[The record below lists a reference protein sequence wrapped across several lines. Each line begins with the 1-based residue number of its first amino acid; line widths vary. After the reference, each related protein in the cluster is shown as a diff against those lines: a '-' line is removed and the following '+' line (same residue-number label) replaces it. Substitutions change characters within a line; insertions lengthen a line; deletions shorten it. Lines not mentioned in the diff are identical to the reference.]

1 MLIKKNCRFVRN
13 QTIKLSNNEKS
24 SYGSSLDSFYTTRIP
39 NLSINY
45 GSIEFNKTREE
56 RFTAVIERLK
66 EIKVAQ
72 EAYKTVNGKYAG
84 DFEGL
89 VQFID
94 TAEFTITQQRDS
106 SFMRYNRVYRI
117 DMQVDTVVIDTL
129 GRVSIKD
136 SLFKNS
142 MSYKEL
148 MNVPY
153 GQNGETFELKA
164 EIITKGNFQVPVFMA
179 SVKKDVVLYD
189 QPEDL
194 RLKENTHNSI
204 EEVNGNQIV
213 VGSLTEVSTSG
224 NWPSIYDKK

>member
-1 MLIKKNCRFVRN
+1 MFVTKRSNYLTMKKVLTAVLWIVSILLGYLIY
-13 QTIKLSNNEKS
+13 Q
-24 SYGSSLDSFYTTRIP
+24 
-39 NLSINY
+39 SIMAP
-45 GSIEFNKTREE
+45 IEFNKTREE

-148 MNVPY
+148 MNVPF

>member
-1 MLIKKNCRFVRN
+1 MLVTKRSNYLTMKKVL
-13 QTIKLSNNEKS
+13 TAVLWIV
-24 SYGSSLDSFYTTRIP
+24 
-39 NLSINY
+39 SILLGY
-45 GSIEFNKTREE
+45 LIYQSIMAPIEFNKTREE

-153 GQNGETFELKA
+153 GQNGETFEIKA

>member
-1 MLIKKNCRFVRN
+1 MKKVLTAVLWIVSILLGYLIY
-13 QTIKLSNNEKS
+13 Q
-24 SYGSSLDSFYTTRIP
+24 
-39 NLSINY
+39 SIMAP
-45 GSIEFNKTREE
+45 IEFNKTREE

-106 SFMRYNRVYRI
+106 SFLRYNRVYRI

>member
-1 MLIKKNCRFVRN
+1 MFITKRSNYLTMKKVLTAVLWIVSILLGYLIY
-13 QTIKLSNNEKS
+13 Q
-24 SYGSSLDSFYTTRIP
+24 
-39 NLSINY
+39 SIMAP
-45 GSIEFNKTREE
+45 IEFNKTREE

-72 EAYKTVNGKYAG
+72 EAYKTVNGRYAG

-117 DMQVDTVVIDTL
+117 DMQVDTIVIDTL

-194 RLKENTHNSI
+194 KLKENTHNSI

>member
-1 MLIKKNCRFVRN
+1 LFVTKRSNYLTMKKVLTAVLWIVSILLGYLIY
-13 QTIKLSNNEKS
+13 Q
-24 SYGSSLDSFYTTRIP
+24 
-39 NLSINY
+39 SIMAP
-45 GSIEFNKTREE
+45 IEFNKTREE

-84 DFEGL
+84 NFEGL

>member
-1 MLIKKNCRFVRN
+1 MFVTKRSNYLTMKKVLTAVLWIVSILLGYLIY
-13 QTIKLSNNEKS
+13 Q
-24 SYGSSLDSFYTTRIP
+24 
-39 NLSINY
+39 SIMAP
-45 GSIEFNKTREE
+45 IEFNKTREE

-164 EIITKGNFQVPVFMA
+164 DIITKGNFQVPVFMA

>member
-1 MLIKKNCRFVRN
+1 MLVTKRSNYLTMKKVL
-13 QTIKLSNNEKS
+13 TAVLWIV
-24 SYGSSLDSFYTTRIP
+24 
-39 NLSINY
+39 SILLGY
-45 GSIEFNKTREE
+45 LIYQSIMAPIEFNKTREE

-153 GQNGETFELKA
+153 GQNGETFENKA

>member
-1 MLIKKNCRFVRN
+1 MKKVLTAVLWIVSILLGYLIY
-13 QTIKLSNNEKS
+13 Q
-24 SYGSSLDSFYTTRIP
+24 
-39 NLSINY
+39 SIMAP
-45 GSIEFNKTREE
+45 IEFNKTREE

-106 SFMRYNRVYRI
+106 SFMRYNRIYRI

-148 MNVPY
+148 MNVPF

>member
-1 MLIKKNCRFVRN
+1 LFVTKRSNYLTMKKVLTAVLWIVSILLGYLIY
-13 QTIKLSNNEKS
+13 Q
-24 SYGSSLDSFYTTRIP
+24 
-39 NLSINY
+39 SIMAP
-45 GSIEFNKTREE
+45 IEFNKTREE

-194 RLKENTHNSI
+194 KLKENTHNSI

>member
-1 MLIKKNCRFVRN
+1 MKKVLTAVLWIVSILLGYLIY
-13 QTIKLSNNEKS
+13 Q
-24 SYGSSLDSFYTTRIP
+24 
-39 NLSINY
+39 SIMAP
-45 GSIEFNKTREE
+45 IEFNKTREE

-142 MSYKEL
+142 MSYKRR
-148 MNVPY
+148 NIR
-153 GQNGETFELKA
+153 T
-164 EIITKGNFQVPVFMA
+164 
-179 SVKKDVVLYD
+179 
-189 QPEDL
+189 
-194 RLKENTHNSI
+194 
-204 EEVNGNQIV
+204 
-213 VGSLTEVSTSG
+213 
-224 NWPSIYDKK
+224 

>member
-1 MLIKKNCRFVRN
+1 MKKVLTAVLWIVSILLGYLIY
-13 QTIKLSNNEKS
+13 Q
-24 SYGSSLDSFYTTRIP
+24 
-39 NLSINY
+39 SIMAP
-45 GSIEFNKTREE
+45 IEFNKTREE

-84 DFEGL
+84 NFEGL

>member
-1 MLIKKNCRFVRN
+1 MSVTKRSNYLTMKKVLTAVLWIVSILLGYLIY
-13 QTIKLSNNEKS
+13 Q
-24 SYGSSLDSFYTTRIP
+24 
-39 NLSINY
+39 SIMAP
-45 GSIEFNKTREE
+45 IEFNKTREE

-129 GRVSIKD
+129 GLVSIKD

-148 MNVPY
+148 MNVPH

-194 RLKENTHNSI
+194 RLKENNHNSI

-224 NWPSIYDKK
+224 NWPSIYDQK

>member
-1 MLIKKNCRFVRN
+1 MFVTKRSNYLTMKKVLKAVLWIVSILLGYLIY
-13 QTIKLSNNEKS
+13 Q
-24 SYGSSLDSFYTTRIP
+24 
-39 NLSINY
+39 SIMAP
-45 GSIEFNKTREE
+45 IEFNKTREE

-204 EEVNGNQIV
+204 EEVKGNQIV

>member
-1 MLIKKNCRFVRN
+1 MKKVLTAVLWIVSILLGYLIY
-13 QTIKLSNNEKS
+13 Q
-24 SYGSSLDSFYTTRIP
+24 
-39 NLSINY
+39 SIMAP
-45 GSIEFNKTREE
+45 IEFNKTRED

>member
-1 MLIKKNCRFVRN
+1 MFVTKRSNYLTMKKVLTAVLWIVSILLGYLIY
-13 QTIKLSNNEKS
+13 Q
-24 SYGSSLDSFYTTRIP
+24 
-39 NLSINY
+39 SIMAP
-45 GSIEFNKTREE
+45 IEFNKTREE

-213 VGSLTEVSTSG
+213 VGSLTEGTTSG
-224 NWPSIYDKK
+224 NWPSIYHKK

>member
-1 MLIKKNCRFVRN
+1 MFVTKRSNYLTMKKVLTAVLWIVSILLGYLIY
-13 QTIKLSNNEKS
+13 Q
-24 SYGSSLDSFYTTRIP
+24 
-39 NLSINY
+39 SIMAP
-45 GSIEFNKTREE
+45 IEFNKTREE

-194 RLKENTHNSI
+194 KLKENTHNSI

>member
-1 MLIKKNCRFVRN
+1 MLVTKRSNYLTMKKVL
-13 QTIKLSNNEKS
+13 TAVLWIV
-24 SYGSSLDSFYTTRIP
+24 
-39 NLSINY
+39 SILLGY
-45 GSIEFNKTREE
+45 LIYQSIMAPIEFNKTRED

>member
-1 MLIKKNCRFVRN
+1 MFITKRSNYLTMKKVLTAVLWIVSILLGYLIY
-13 QTIKLSNNEKS
+13 Q
-24 SYGSSLDSFYTTRIP
+24 
-39 NLSINY
+39 SIMAP
-45 GSIEFNKTREE
+45 IEFNKTREE

-117 DMQVDTVVIDTL
+117 DMQVDTIVIDTL

-179 SVKKDVVLYD
+179 LVKKDVVLYD

>member
-1 MLIKKNCRFVRN
+1 MKKVLTAVLWIVSILLGYLIY
-13 QTIKLSNNEKS
+13 Q
-24 SYGSSLDSFYTTRIP
+24 
-39 NLSINY
+39 SIMAP
-45 GSIEFNKTREE
+45 IEFNKTREE

>member
-1 MLIKKNCRFVRN
+1 MFVTKRSNYLTMKKVLTAVLWIVSILLGYLIY
-13 QTIKLSNNEKS
+13 Q
-24 SYGSSLDSFYTTRIP
+24 
-39 NLSINY
+39 SIMAP
-45 GSIEFNKTREE
+45 IEFNKTREE

-84 DFEGL
+84 NFEGL

>member
-1 MLIKKNCRFVRN
+1 LFVTKRSNYLTMKKVLTAVLWIVSILLGYLIY
-13 QTIKLSNNEKS
+13 Q
-24 SYGSSLDSFYTTRIP
+24 
-39 NLSINY
+39 SIMAP
-45 GSIEFNKTREE
+45 IEFNKTREE

-106 SFMRYNRVYRI
+106 SFLRYNRVYRI

>member
-1 MLIKKNCRFVRN
+1 MKKVLTAVLWIVSILLGYLIY
-13 QTIKLSNNEKS
+13 Q
-24 SYGSSLDSFYTTRIP
+24 
-39 NLSINY
+39 SIMAP
-45 GSIEFNKTREE
+45 IEFNKTREE

-204 EEVNGNQIV
+204 EEVNGNQII

>member
-1 MLIKKNCRFVRN
+1 LFVTKRSNYLTMKKVLTAVLWIVSILLGYLIY
-13 QTIKLSNNEKS
+13 Q
-24 SYGSSLDSFYTTRIP
+24 
-39 NLSINY
+39 SIMAP
-45 GSIEFNKTREE
+45 IEFNKTREE

>member
-1 MLIKKNCRFVRN
+1 MLVTKRSNYLTMKKVL
-13 QTIKLSNNEKS
+13 TAVLWIV
-24 SYGSSLDSFYTTRIP
+24 
-39 NLSINY
+39 SILLGY
-45 GSIEFNKTREE
+45 LIYQSIMAPIEFNKTRED

-153 GQNGETFELKA
+153 GQNGETFEIKA

>member
-1 MLIKKNCRFVRN
+1 MFITKRSNYLTMKKVLTAVLWIVSILLGYLIY
-13 QTIKLSNNEKS
+13 Q
-24 SYGSSLDSFYTTRIP
+24 
-39 NLSINY
+39 SIMAP
-45 GSIEFNKTREE
+45 IEFNKTREE

-117 DMQVDTVVIDTL
+117 DMQVDTIVIDTL

>member
-1 MLIKKNCRFVRN
+1 MFVTKRSNYLTMKKVLTAVLWIVSILLGYLIY
-13 QTIKLSNNEKS
+13 Q
-24 SYGSSLDSFYTTRIP
+24 
-39 NLSINY
+39 SIMAP
-45 GSIEFNKTREE
+45 IEFNKTREE

-204 EEVNGNQIV
+204 EEVNGNQII

>member
-1 MLIKKNCRFVRN
+1 MFVTKRSNYLTMKKVLTAVLWIVSILLGYLIY
-13 QTIKLSNNEKS
+13 Q
-24 SYGSSLDSFYTTRIP
+24 
-39 NLSINY
+39 SIMAP
-45 GSIEFNKTREE
+45 IEFNKTREE

-224 NWPSIYDKK
+224 NWTSIYDKK

>member
-1 MLIKKNCRFVRN
+1 MFVTKRSNYLTMKKVLTAVLWIVSILLGYLIY
-13 QTIKLSNNEKS
+13 Q
-24 SYGSSLDSFYTTRIP
+24 
-39 NLSINY
+39 SIMAP
-45 GSIEFNKTREE
+45 IEFNKTREE

>member
-1 MLIKKNCRFVRN
+1 MKKVLTAVLWIVSILLGYLIY
-13 QTIKLSNNEKS
+13 Q
-24 SYGSSLDSFYTTRIP
+24 
-39 NLSINY
+39 SIMAP
-45 GSIEFNKTREE
+45 IEFNKTREE

-72 EAYKTVNGKYAG
+72 EAYKTVNGRYAG

-117 DMQVDTVVIDTL
+117 DMQVDTIVIDTL

-194 RLKENTHNSI
+194 KLKENTHNSI

>member
-1 MLIKKNCRFVRN
+1 MLVTKRSNYLTMKKVL
-13 QTIKLSNNEKS
+13 TAVLWIV
-24 SYGSSLDSFYTTRIP
+24 
-39 NLSINY
+39 SILLGY
-45 GSIEFNKTREE
+45 LIYQSIMAPIEFNKTREE

>member
-1 MLIKKNCRFVRN
+1 MFLTKRSNYLIMKKVL
-13 QTIKLSNNEKS
+13 TAVLWIV
-24 SYGSSLDSFYTTRIP
+24 
-39 NLSINY
+39 SILLGY
-45 GSIEFNKTREE
+45 LIYQSIMAPIEFNKTREE

-204 EEVNGNQIV
+204 EEVNGNQII

>member
-1 MLIKKNCRFVRN
+1 MKKVLTAVLWIVSILLGYLIY
-13 QTIKLSNNEKS
+13 Q
-24 SYGSSLDSFYTTRIP
+24 
-39 NLSINY
+39 SIMAP
-45 GSIEFNKTREE
+45 IEFNKTREE

-72 EAYKTVNGKYAG
+72 EAFKTVNGNYAG

-148 MNVPY
+148 MNVPFA
-153 GQNGETFELKA
+153 QNGETFELNA

-224 NWPSIYDKK
+224 NWPSIYDKN

>member
-1 MLIKKNCRFVRN
+1 MLVTKRSNYLTMKKVL
-13 QTIKLSNNEKS
+13 TAVLWIV
-24 SYGSSLDSFYTTRIP
+24 
-39 NLSINY
+39 SILLGY
-45 GSIEFNKTREE
+45 LIYQSIMAPIEFNKTREE

-148 MNVPY
+148 MNVPH

-194 RLKENTHNSI
+194 RLKENNHNSI

-224 NWPSIYDKK
+224 NWPSIYDQK

>member
-1 MLIKKNCRFVRN
+1 MFVTKRSNYLTMKKVLTAVLWIVSILLGYLIY
-13 QTIKLSNNEKS
+13 Q
-24 SYGSSLDSFYTTRIP
+24 
-39 NLSINY
+39 SIMAP
-45 GSIEFNKTREE
+45 IEFNKTREE

-106 SFMRYNRVYRI
+106 SFMRYNRIYRI

-148 MNVPY
+148 MNVPF

>member
-1 MLIKKNCRFVRN
+1 MKKVLTAVLWIVSILLGYLIY
-13 QTIKLSNNEKS
+13 Q
-24 SYGSSLDSFYTTRIP
+24 
-39 NLSINY
+39 SIMAP
-45 GSIEFNKTREE
+45 IEFNKTREE

-224 NWPSIYDKK
+224 NWPSIYDQK

>member
-1 MLIKKNCRFVRN
+1 MFVTKRSNYLTMKKVLTAVLWIVSILLGYLIY
-13 QTIKLSNNEKS
+13 Q
-24 SYGSSLDSFYTTRIP
+24 
-39 NLSINY
+39 SIMAP
-45 GSIEFNKTREE
+45 IEFNKTREE

-224 NWPSIYDKK
+224 NCHSIYDKK